1 MNMRSDSGRWSLVF
15 LMVLLFMLAPAMQI
29 VAHDHGMAAR
39 HGEFGVRPEREGG
52 ESGAIAAGLLAI
64 ANFPVVLSLLL
75 KTSARLLPAEME
87 LKETLRKINVRQKK
101 YLMLL
106 HYWVNPLAIGVAIFH
121 YSASECAS
129 TAFPELGLAAM
140 FLISV
145 LGIMMALRLSPVFM
159 KKMVFRFHTSPIV
172 LLVVLSILLL
182 GHSMVD

>member
-1 MNMRSDSGRWSLVF
+1 MNTRSDNRRWSLVF
-15 LMVLLFMLAPAMQI
+15 LMLLLFMLVPAMQI
-29 VAHDHGMAAR
+29 VAHDHGMTVR

-52 ESGAIAAGLLAI
+52 ESGAIAAWLLAV

-75 KTSARLLPAEME
+75 RTSARLLPIETE

-101 YLMLL
+101 HLMFL

-121 YSASECAS
+121 YLASECKS

-159 KKMVFRFHTSPIV
+159 KKMVFKLHTSPIV
-172 LLVVLSILLL
+172 LLVVLSILVL